1 MQKAKV
7 LCLILAMVM
16 ASAGTVL
23 VAQNFGDTP
32 DVPVI
37 LPTDNDPNV
46 YLDKPA
52 EGDPSQLDLKEN
64 LYIAAGEL
72 KRSGG
77 FVGVS
82 AGTTT
87 SMGMSQAVSNKR
99 TVVNGNVFKQ
109 MATTGVISNAYQ
121 LYLYGSNNLYRKA
134 DKVKDANNIAWAN
147 TAQKFSDEDFIGK
160 FGHRSDGLTGYI
172 LNDETITDA
181 RVEKIENGLYSYRYV
196 LDINTAPARML
207 YEMKANSGMSKFST
221 FEKAEIVVTMDAD
234 WQVKSLR
241 TDCKYKVPML
251 GGLDC
256 VEDITE
262 TFSEIGYQGD
272 LPEKDFFEQFFDAEP
287 DTPPDEDPDALTVLM
302 DIFQPYLTG
311 NKLNVELDVSL
322 GDVCLASALVAA
334 NIDINNLE
342 NISADVKVGEDL
354 YLSYSAGKLLVD
366 YQDFKASTTLD
377 GIMGLVNAFL
387 PKQDGSTDNANSSEE
402 TEDDITS
409 KFTYT
414 IKDGRCVVNMPITL
428 GDVSLEANIYAN
440 VNDGKYEFIGADAKL
455 GDVTIDVKPVEQFD
469 VPARTGDYPEIL
481 GLLDLINNGIINAN
495 VNAFGMSI
503 DVMFDLQSM
512 SMFAQTGDLTVVF
525 SDNVAYVTLGG
536 AKLKLA
542 VDDIQELIDAIGL
555 FVDGGLNVA
564 MPESSLDTIIA
575 MLGNI
580 KAASADGQTAFVFEL
595 GDLSASISLVSAA
608 NGWNISSVNVDYN
621 DVSVAVT
628 PADKFT
634 EAIPTVNDAE
644 YADVTSIVKRFSKP
658 IADLIKG
665 ESFGVEFSA
674 NLEVNNNQ
682 YVLNGDFT
690 YDKAGNIQVNA
701 LVGNG
706 NVTYVNANVVV
717 ANNTVYLTANGIKA
731 AFALPQNNAQIDLT
745 QVVDKLKG
753 IDDNV
758 DALIDEITKIVGTVT
773 HLDLA
778 KIDFAKLISSLT
790 YDETNGRLDVAVN
803 AEDLAIGTFNVGATV
818 VDGKLTATI
827 GGLSV
832 ANVSLDVTAS
842 VQSNVAD
849 VVIPDSDDYVLKL
862 KGSLSG
868 VNIDLYADFIAMDIR
883 AEVTYQDY
891 SVLVRYID
899 GGIYMSVGEVKL
911 YSNVYELAALIQE
924 LLAQL
929 GGEQG
934 VGFDIGSLDVKQIL
948 NSVVLNLGDDEPNVS
963 VDLGGAQVRV
973 NLDGEYNF
981 SNISLAFGNIAVT
994 VEQGDKTVEA
1004 LEITQEGFVAIAP
1017 LARQAIAIYNA
1028 YKNVITEGI
1037 SAKLTTD
1044 VVIDNSVYSLNAT
1057 VRYHSGLYLL
1067 ANISDGNKFIVN
1079 AEAYLV
1085 NNALYLDVNGIRV
1098 STVLPESDNNN
1109 QITVQTVVDMLS
1121 KAHGYND
1128 VLDSVITAVTNVA
1141 NKFVAG
1147 VNYVDLIK
1155 SLTHQ
1160 DETLQVVVNSAAIGL
1175 TSDVTVTVCGKQQL
1189 SVNIDGLQIGNVC
1202 IDNLSVNAEP
1212 KCDKVE
1218 APETSYITELQ
1229 IDVAGIT
1236 AYLQLDLYN
1245 GIVRAH
1251 ATLYGQEVV
1260 VLYTNGRAYVT
1271 YGNIKA
1277 YVDVNDI
1284 DRLLAVVGK
1293 FVDVNLNFDGIDLKQ
1308 IISGIKFSD
1317 TETGFKVSLAIDTVN
1332 TEVLFNADSASVALA
1347 GANVTISNIDVAASV
1362 ISGHTFPQITVDNGF
1377 VNVTDL
1383 AEAFADEI
1391 AKLINAQGYAVNAN
1405 GSIILDGK
1413 AYGIQAEVNYNGG
1426 LYVKASL
1433 SLNGVLLAKAE
1444 LYLVD
1449 NTLYAD
1455 IAGVKLA
1462 VKLNT
1467 KSDNG
1472 EAKQTLQQ
1480 TLGQF
1485 FGYNDYL
1492 DTVLNLVLDIASKA
1506 QIEDV
1511 AKLVG
1516 SLTFDGNTLSV
1527 AVNGGIYGL
1536 SDFNVS
1542 VVSRNGLTASINGL
1556 EYKNIALNVNA
1567 NVAASSSVV
1576 TAPSGDYTTNIA
1588 IRLDETNVIY
1598 ANIDLLTGVYRFRI
1612 GELYVTYADNT
1623 VKINYNNQLF
1633 VTGDISYIIAKVK
1646 EIDDLVKEFAGAD
1659 KSEISEKLSLLE
1671 SLDVKSIV
1679 KTLAI
1684 TSDVQAN
1691 TGKITLTALKMPIAV
1706 NLVDGMIDNV
1716 TIVTKKSTSDSKP
1729 DDTIVVNVTEAQ
1741 SYYEFTGNENYVVIE
1756 EVFEDYFETFKKL
1769 VHTNSWRFD
1778 FNKQSEIAV
1787 GKDKYALAAGSYVE
1801 FYYKTT
1807 EPDQFKLRANV
1818 TLLKMNAT
1826 TNRWEQFMTLDA
1838 VYVDGSIY
1846 VTYNGKLKATVS
1858 KATLMDCYNEVLPE
1872 LTRVVPQ
1879 IGDLIKKI
1887 GDAMTEVKDENKV
1900 IDFSTILRSIS
1911 YENGVFSMKVNGSV
1925 ILKNLGDISI
1935 VVSQTANGLSLDA
1948 LSLVYDTINV
1958 NIEGMTVAASDTV
1971 TVDGQTQYV
1980 AVNEILSYDRTN
1992 HIDLNSLKAL
2002 LLAFVQTADMKTTDA
2017 IGNEVRTFYIKGTV
2031 KADLSFAKGAGM
2043 ISLPL
2048 EVRVDITND
2057 NKTYLTLKLS
2067 HGNNR
2072 IVFKDFGADS
2082 YLYYDGERGLFSAV
2096 RNTKTGLFSNKK
2108 VDISKLDM
2116 TGEQFKADIFE
2127 IIFDLVNFSD
2137 IVENPIREAIQNP
2150 SNNEYGIED
2159 IIKDY
2164 SYSEGNKAFALQADL
2179 SPIDSNLG
2187 TAKINILHNDQ
2198 YSLTKLTG
2206 EIGLVKIISATLDL
2220 SLVDSSYG
2228 VATDYVVNKTL
2239 W

>member
-1 MQKAKV
+1 
-7 LCLILAMVM
+7 MVM
-16 ASAGTVL
+16 ASAGTVV

-37 LPTDNDPNV
+37 LPTDDDPNV

-82 AGTTT
+82 SGTTT
-87 SMGMSQAVSNKR
+87 SVGMAQHVSNKR
-99 TVVNGNVFKQ
+99 TVVNGNVFKE
-109 MATTGVISNAYQ
+109 MATTGVIGKVYRRN
-121 LYLYGSNNLYRKA
+121 LYGNNNLYRKPSG
-134 DKVKDANNIAWAN
+134 KVKDANRINWSD
-147 TAQKFSDEDFIGK
+147 TAQKFSNEDFIAK
-160 FGHRSDGLTGYI
+160 FGHRSDALTGYI

-196 LDINTAPARML
+196 LDINTAPVRML
-207 YEMKANSGMSKFST
+207 YEMKANSGMSDFST
-221 FEKAEIVVTMDAD
+221 FEKAEIVVTMDAN

-272 LPEKDFFEQFFDAEP
+272 LPEKDFFEQFFDASL
-287 DTPPDEDPDALTVLM
+287 DTPIVEEPDALTVLM

-311 NKLNVELDVSL
+311 NKLNVALNVSL
-322 GDVCLASALVAA
+322 GETELVSALVSA
-334 NIDINNLE
+334 NIDINNFE
-342 NISADVKVGEDL
+342 NITADIKVGSDL
-354 YLSYSAGKLLVD
+354 YLSYQTGKLYVT
-366 YQDFKASTTLD
+366 YQDFKGSTTLD

-414 IKDGRCVVNMPITL
+414 IENGRCVVNMPITL
-428 GDVSLEANIYAN
+428 GDVSLEANIYAD

-455 GDVTIDVKPVEQFD
+455 GDVTVDVKPTGQFD
-469 VPARTGDYPEIL
+469 MPERTGDYPEIL
-481 GLLDLINNGIINAN
+481 GLLDLINNGVITAN

-512 SMFAQTGDLTVVF
+512 SLYAQTGDLTVVF

-555 FVDGGLNVA
+555 FIDGGLNVA
-564 MPESSLDTIIA
+564 MPEISLDTIIA

-580 KAASADGQTAFVFEL
+580 KAVSADGQTAFVFEL
-595 GDLSASISLVSAA
+595 GDLSASISLVFAA
-608 NGWNISSVNVDYN
+608 NGWNISSINVDYN

-634 EAIPTVNDAE
+634 EAIPSVNAAE
-644 YADVTSIVKRFSKP
+644 YADVTSIVKRFAKP

-674 NLEVNNNQ
+674 NLGVNNNQ

-701 LVGNG
+701 LVGDG
-706 NVTYVNANVVV
+706 NVTYVNANVIV
-717 ANNTVYLTANGIKA
+717 ADNTVYVTANGIKT
-731 AFALPQNNAQIDLT
+731 AFALPQSNTKFDLT
-745 QVVDKLKG
+745 KVVDKLKG

-758 DALIDEITKIVGTVT
+758 DALVDRIMEIVSVISE
-773 HLDLA
+773 LDLA
-778 KIDFAKLISSLT
+778 KLDFAKLISSLN

-803 AEDLAIGTFNVGATV
+803 AEDLAIGTFNVGVSV
-818 VDGKLTATI
+818 VDGKLTAAI
-827 GGLSV
+827 NGLSV
-832 ANVSLDVTAS
+832 SNVSLDVVAS
-842 VQSNVAD
+842 VQTNVAD

-891 SVLVRYID
+891 SVLVRYINN
-899 GGIYMSVGEVKL
+899 IVYVSVGEVKL
-911 YSNVYELAALIQE
+911 YSNVNELVALVRE

-934 VGFDIGSLDVKQIL
+934 ADFDFGSLDVDQIL
-948 NSVVLNLGDDEPNVS
+948 NSIVLNLSGDEPNVS

-981 SNISLAFGNIAVT
+981 SNISLTAGNIALT

-1004 LEITQEGFVAIAP
+1004 LDTTQEGFVAIAP
-1017 LARQAIAIYNA
+1017 LAKQAVAIYNA
-1028 YKNVITEGI
+1028 NKNVLTDGI

-1057 VRYHSGLYLL
+1057 VRYNGGLYLL
-1067 ANISDGNKFIVN
+1067 AKVSDGSKLLVN

-1085 NNALYLDVNGIRV
+1085 DNALYLDVNGVRV
-1098 STVLPESDNNN
+1098 ATQLPKSDGTK
-1109 QITVQTVVDMLS
+1109 QITVQSVIGMLN
-1121 KAHGYND
+1121 KAQGYND

-1141 NKFVAG
+1141 NKFVDG

-1155 SLTHQ
+1155 SLTHR

-1175 TSDVTVTVCGKQQL
+1175 TSDVTVTVCGKEQL

-1202 IDNLSVNAEP
+1202 IGNLSVNAEP

-1236 AYLQLDLYN
+1236 AYVQLDLYN

-1251 ATLYGQEVV
+1251 AALYGQDVV
-1260 VLYTNGRAYVT
+1260 MLYENGKAYVT

-1277 YVDVNDI
+1277 YLDVNDI
-1284 DRLLAVVGK
+1284 DRLLASVGK

-1308 IISGIKFSD
+1308 LISGIKFSD
-1317 TETGFKVSLAIDTVN
+1317 TETGFKVLLAIDTVN
-1332 TEVLFNADSASVALA
+1332 AEVLFNADSSSVALA
-1347 GANVTISNIDVAASV
+1347 GANVTVGNTDVTASA
-1362 ISGHTFPQITVDNGF
+1362 ISGHIFPQITVDNGF

-1391 AKLINAQGYAVNAN
+1391 AKLINAQGYAVNVN

-1413 AYGIQAEVNYNGG
+1413 TYGIQAEVNYNGG

-1433 SLNGVLLAKAE
+1433 SLNGVLLANAE

-1527 AVNGGIYGL
+1527 AVNGEIYGL

-1542 VVSRNGLTASINGL
+1542 VVNRNGLSASINGL

-1567 NVAASSSVV
+1567 NVAASSRVV

-1598 ANIDLLTGVYRFRI
+1598 ANIDLLTGIYRFRI

-1787 GKDKYALAAGSYVE
+1787 GKDKYALAAGPYVE

-1911 YENGVFSMKVNGSV
+1911 YENGVFGMTINGGV
-1925 ILKNLGDISI
+1925 ILGNLGDVSI
-1935 VVSQTANGLSLDA
+1935 MVSQTANGLSLDA
-1948 LSLVYDTINV
+1948 LSLQYDNINV

-1980 AVNEILSYDRTN
+1980 AVNDILAYDRTN
-1992 HIDLNSLKAL
+1992 HIDLNSLKQL
-2002 LLAFVQTADMKTTDA
+2002 LLAFVQTADMKTTDGN
-2017 IGNEVRTFYIKGTV
+2017 GNEVRTFYIKGTV

-2048 EVRVDITND
+2048 EVRVDITDD

-2082 YLYYDGERGLFSAV
+2082 YLYFDGSQ
-2096 RNTKTGLFSNKK
+2096 NTISIIRKSSTGLVWEPYKYYK
-2108 VDISKLDM
+2108 ALDM
-2116 TGEQFKADIFE
+2116 TMEEFSKNMIE
-2127 IIFDLVNFSD
+2127 YILEMVNFSD
-2137 IVENPIREAIQNP
+2137 VVEKPIRNAIQNP
-2150 SNNEYGIED
+2150 SNNEYGIEE
-2159 IIKDY
+2159 ISKDCP
-2164 SYSEGNKAFALQADL
+2164 NRR
-2179 SPIDSNLG
+2179 
-2187 TAKINILHNDQ
+2187 
-2198 YSLTKLTG
+2198 
-2206 EIGLVKIISATLDL
+2206 
-2220 SLVDSSYG
+2220 
-2228 VATDYVVNKTL
+2228 
-2239 W
+2239 